1 MTAERIITDLTARG
15 IRLTRDRAGALRA
28 GPAVAI
34 TPELAALI
42 RDHRAELLA
51 ALAPLPD
58 PLAVRD
64 FYEERA
70 AVFEFEANQPRAQA
84 EASALRRTLEHFNL
98 PDPGPGGIDAALA
111 TLTADQAEP
120 SSP

>member
-70 AVFEFEANQPRAQA
+70 AVFEFDGEPAARPRPKRQRCAA
-84 EASALRRTLEHFNL
+84 RSSTSTCPTPAPVASM
-98 PDPGPGGIDAALA
+98 P
-111 TLTADQAEP
+111 P
-120 SSP
+120 SPP